1 MARWGDK
8 ENLTYHRPIG
18 GRYGASLGQGFTQ
31 TWSAEYHTQMQAYR
45 DLPSQTEV
53 WLEVQTP

>member
-1 MARWGDK
+1 MARWEDK
-8 ENLTYHRPIG
+8 ENLTYQRLIG
-18 GRYGASLGQGFTQ
+18 GRYGVSLGEGFTQ

-53 WLEVQTP
+53 CLKVQMP